1 MSFPLSRA
9 NRVGLTLA
17 VVIGLSLF
25 TALLSA
31 KPGDL
36 VVTPSFVDLGDIP
49 VGQEGPEIDF
59 TMTNNTNQTV
69 DLTNETVSLNE
80 VTINSF
86 GLIGS
91 GPCSIPPGGTC
102 TLPVFM
108 GPSDVGPAALR
119 VRWRVSGI
127 ASNWVLIT
135 ANGVPA
141 S

>member
-9 NRVGLTLA
+9 NRVGPTLA

-25 TALLSA
+25 TTLLSA

-36 VVTPSFVDLGDIP
+36 VVTPSFVDLGDLL
-49 VGQEGPEIDF
+49 VGQEGEVDF

-69 DLTNETVSLNE
+69 DLTNETVSFND

-102 TLPVFM
+102 TLSVFM
-108 GPSDVGPAALR
+108 GPSGEGPAALR